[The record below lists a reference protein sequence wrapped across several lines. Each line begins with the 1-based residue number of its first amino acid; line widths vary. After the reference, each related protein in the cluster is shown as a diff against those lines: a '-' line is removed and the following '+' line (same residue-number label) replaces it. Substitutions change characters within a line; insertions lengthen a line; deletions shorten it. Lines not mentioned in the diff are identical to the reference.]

1 MYGSRARIGVIIP
14 STNTVVES
22 EYNKM
27 KPEGVSVHASRMYLT
42 TTNAET
48 LKGMAQQTE
57 RAAAELGT
65 ARCDAIVYGCTSG
78 SFVGGASWEESLRQR
93 MEAVANTKAITTSGA
108 IVQALKAFG
117 KKKLT
122 VITPYIDE
130 LNVLEQDFLTKAGY
144 EVLAIRG
151 LGYDDNVTI
160 GKQTPD
166 ITYDLAISTMVPGT
180 ELLVITCTDFRSIE
194 IIPQLEKVLGIPV
207 ISSNL
212 CGMWAAMRLC
222 GVEDKIPELG
232 SLFCL

>member
-1 MYGSRARIGVIIP
+1 MYGSRARIGAIIP

-22 EYNKM
+22 EYNRM
-27 KPEGVSVHASRMYLT
+27 KPEGVSVHASRMFLT

-48 LKGMAQQTE
+48 LKGMAEQTE

-78 SFVGGASWEESLRQR
+78 SFVGGAEWEENLRKR
-93 MEAVANTKAITTSGA
+93 MEAVSNTKCITTPGA
-108 IVQALKAFG
+108 IIRALEALG

-122 VITPYIDE
+122 VVTPYIEE
-130 LNVLEQDFLTKAGY
+130 LNELEKAFLTQAGY

-160 GKQTPD
+160 GKQTPET
-166 ITYDLAISTMVPGT
+166 TYELAKATLAPGT
-180 ELLVITCTDFRSIE
+180 ELLIITCTDFRSIE
-194 IIPQLEKVLGIPV
+194 NIAKLEAELGIPV

-212 CGMWAAMRLC
+212 CGMWAALRMS
-222 GVEDKIPELG
+222 GVEDKLPEWG
-232 SLFCL
+232 SLFCI